1 MIAFNKIIKK
11 QIISLFVFFLFYFC
25 CNHSFGQVQL
35 YLSVKNYSQSI
46 SIKIENNKLQ
56 IGGDNRN
63 VIIKPKYKTYWN
75 FTGVGKEGIFTD
87 TEEIEG
93 AIITINTFIDPV
105 NSLSV
110 PGNYDHLSIKVP
122 LGYSAFF
129 DTIPHVIWAYPFQEL
144 HIDLL
149 NGFNTKYIIKINKT
163 NKINDIVDYIVHVF
177 LEEDQSQEYYNKVT
191 STMPFFIA
199 FLVFFIFLTC
209 FILIIG
215 KANQKKRIKEKQER
229 KRILDEEVKAKII
242 AEEKRRKEKEKQ
254 QAEDKRIK
262 EEQEQKRILDEEV
275 KAKIIVEEK
284 IRIEKQQAEEKRIK
298 EEQERVL
305 AKELKAKIISKEKI
319 RKEIQLVKVIK
330 KEQDVF
336 ISHSSADSKLAYSIC
351 HFLEEKGIRCWIAPR
366 DVQGG
371 TEYAEAIIMGIRNCK
386 IMVVLFN
393 NNANNSIYV
402 KNEVERAFNYK
413 SILIPFKIDETI
425 PSASIELFLG
435 SVHWLN
441 ATKGNAEDYYDLLYD
456 NCARVLRKPS

>member
-371 TEYAEAIIMGIRNCK
+371 SEYAEAIIMGIRNCK